1 MKKKTTTTTMGKHH
15 YNSSVKFTC
24 GTNIKNNKEN
34 NKNNIRCEIK
44 KNKYI
49 FLKSQE
55 FVKKMFFFSKV

>member
-1 MKKKTTTTTMGKHH
+1 MGKHH

-34 NKNNIRCEIK
+34 NKNNTRCEIK
-44 KNKYI
+44 KKKQKYI

-55 FVKKMFFFSKV
+55 FVKKKFFFSKV